1 MSRVGEM
8 GNLSTVRVFQVL
20 RELFHR
26 EPDNKHVGYAVGQRM
41 SQELNSAIRL
51 QMQPQSRPRA
61 VTAVSQQDLIHKT
74 GGSGPAV
81 AQRCSSANPR
91 SRGRTLNKNNAFPF
105 PQDAFLQTGGNY
117 RLATGYYLWSCGTFW
132 NTTHS
137 TKEMPPDQCF
147 FHSHESRAAGRPAL
161 IAITSLPHGMPADST
176 KERRMISQT
185 KLA

>member
-1 MSRVGEM
+1 MLAMPWAKECHKNSTLPSGCKCSHSLVLELSR
-8 GNLSTVRVFQVL
+8 LSPNKTSSTKQV
-20 RELFHR
+20 
-26 EPDNKHVGYAVGQRM
+26 VVGQLWPRG
-41 SQELNSAIRL
+41 ARL
-51 QMQPQSRPRA
+51 PTP
-61 VTAVSQQDLIHKT
+61 
-74 GGSGPAV
+74 GPG
-81 AQRCSSANPR
+81 
-91 SRGRTLNKNNAFPF
+91 GRTLNKNNAFPF